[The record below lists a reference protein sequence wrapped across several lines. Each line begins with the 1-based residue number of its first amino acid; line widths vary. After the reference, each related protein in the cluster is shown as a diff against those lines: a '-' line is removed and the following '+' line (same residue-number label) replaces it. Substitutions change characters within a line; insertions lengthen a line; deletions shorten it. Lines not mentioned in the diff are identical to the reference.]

1 MMPFDCY
8 KTYIALKNHFTKDSY
23 DYLKYAG
30 KTRASLDSFY
40 KRRDRFWFE
49 KVSRQKTDKE
59 VEEFFIANFIS
70 CTDPQSLWIGE
81 IIKDGEEKYKQWQK
95 RVQSL
100 SYIFKEETE
109 KLFSQHKFEEVFSCS
124 RSHPV
129 LLRMFLSGNI
139 SLETMVI
146 YDKIFFYGNNFDKKL
161 KDPVWE
167 IVSRKIK
174 KYSPFLNIDV
184 FRYKKILKEVV
195 LEGV

>member
-1 MMPFDCY
+1 MPFDCY

>member
-59 VEEFFIANFIS
+59 VEEFFVANFIS

-109 KLFSQHKFEEVFSCS
+109 KLFSQHKFEEVFNCS
-124 RSHPV
+124 KSHPV
-129 LLRMFLSGNI
+129 LLRMFLSEKI
-139 SLETMVI
+139 SLETLVI
-146 YDKIFFYGNNFDKKL
+146 YDKIFQYGNNFDKKL

-195 LEGV
+195 LESV

>member
-1 MMPFDCY
+1 MPFDCY

-59 VEEFFIANFIS
+59 VEEFFVANFIS

-109 KLFSQHKFEEVFSCS
+109 KLFSQHKFEEVFNCS
-124 RSHPV
+124 KSHPV
-129 LLRMFLSGNI
+129 LLRMFLSEKI
-139 SLETMVI
+139 SLETLVI
-146 YDKIFFYGNNFDKKL
+146 YDKIFQYGNNFDKKL

-195 LEGV
+195 LESV